1 MTKKE
6 KLERV
11 EMSRTILIQKKRI
24 DELEDALAE
33 ALDKGAVESIGLWG
47 LDLERLKKVLN

>member
-1 MTKKE
+1 
-6 KLERV
+6 
-11 EMSRTILIQKKRI
+11 MSRTILIQKKRI